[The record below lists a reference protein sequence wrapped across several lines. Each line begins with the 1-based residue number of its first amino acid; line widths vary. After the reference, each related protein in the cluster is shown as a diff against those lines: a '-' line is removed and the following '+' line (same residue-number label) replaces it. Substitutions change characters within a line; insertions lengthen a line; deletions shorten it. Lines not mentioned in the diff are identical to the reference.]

1 MRSSRLT
8 VLLISS
14 ALMAGCTSGDL
25 AAQDV
30 EALAARCAGSDP
42 AATAICREA
51 AVALQAA
58 QGAMGLLA
66 AGGTQVPG
74 ASSTLGRRFG
84 GFPRLSGSVRGGL
97 ALLDVPDVRSASST
111 SSRSYT
117 GLATQASLA
126 VGIIDGFSLIP
137 TVGGILSLDLFA
149 TLGALVLPEG
159 PGFQEGSSQWG
170 VGANLGLLR
179 ESFTAPGI
187 SVSIA
192 RRGLGEAQLGSRP
205 SGDDMEITLDPS
217 VTSVRA
223 VAGKDFLA
231 LGVVAGVGWDRY
243 TSDGLIAVSGTG
255 GTPRQAEADGF
266 RSDRTLAFAGLSL
279 SFLVLQLSAEG
290 GLAKGFQAV
299 SGRPASGYDPE
310 DASLFMTIAGRLT
323 L

>member
-1 MRSSRLT
+1 MMLSPLAAVYASD
-8 VLLISS
+8 
-14 ALMAGCTSGDL
+14 DL

-30 EALAARCAGSDP
+30 EALAARCAGSDAG
-42 AATAICREA
+42 AAAGCREA

-58 QGAMGLLA
+58 QGAIGLLA

-97 ALLDVPDVRSASST
+97 AFLDVPDVRSASST
-111 SSRSYT
+111 SGRSFT

-137 TVGGILSLDLFA
+137 TVGGIFSVDLFA
-149 TLGALVLPEG
+149 TLGALMLPEG

-192 RRGLGEAQLGSRP
+192 RRGLGEAQLGSRA
-205 SGDDMEITLDPS
+205 SGDDVEITLDPS
-217 VTSVRA
+217 VTSLRA
-223 VAGKDFLA
+223 VLGKDLVA
-231 LGVVAGVGWDRY
+231 LGFVAGVGWDRY
-243 TSDGLIAVSGTG
+243 TSDGLISVSGSG
-255 GTPRQAEADGF
+255 GTARQAEADGF
-266 RSDRTLAFAGLSL
+266 SSDRMLAFGGLSL
-279 SFLVLQLSAEG
+279 SLLVLQISAEG
-290 GLAKGFQAV
+290 GLAKGFEAV

-310 DASLFMTIAGRLT
+310 DASLFLSIAGRLT